1 MNIKLYFFSF
11 LTLVFS
17 FTGLCAQSTANINI
31 NISGQGGTY
40 NVGDEVSFT
49 INFENPAALVDVPN
63 AVVDQTTGDVA
74 NQNEIDIA
82 NNANNLNTAYNVT
95 FAAAMVGDDIYGNDI
110 LFDAIING
118 ATSIPILAPGDSV
131 DVEGRII
138 IKRDGTLHTPNATGH
153 GIRIDYQF
161 QDQALVNTYGPF
173 DSSSA
178 STILVDVPANLRIE
192 SLQYPSGTFKGGD
205 IIQISATVRNERP
218 ATSAANTIVRPLNDI
233 HRITLYLTE
242 DASLDTNNDFLLG
255 FDDFNGDIQRSFAIG
270 GTGVVRHVA
279 VSGTPGTLTDD
290 ATRNYSPQEDDGWL
304 DIGEE
309 FTARIEVMIPHNYT
323 GSFMVAAQADST
335 NEIPNELDG
344 DQEGT
349 NASFGEQG
357 DNIFVDTRTALIT
370 IGTGSSPDTTPV
382 SEVSD
387 SNGRLLSQSDGLSDK
402 PSISESGDWIA
413 FHSKATNLDPT
424 LQGAGNYNIYLRER
438 ATGIVQLISRSNAGV
453 VANSDSYNPA
463 ISADGRFIAYEST
476 ATNIIGGTRGA
487 TSQIYVY
494 DREAQRVARVSI
506 SADGTP
512 ANGNCYL
519 PSIDSSGRFIV
530 FQSIA
535 TNLDPNY
542 TDQLESDITLQVYVH
557 DRAIDGAATYSTN
570 YDTYLV
576 SEEGG
581 VVANSE
587 SITPKVSLD
596 GDVVVFASAST
607 NLGATTNGRS
617 QIWMRDLL
625 NGTPSGNISLVSVID
640 STTTAGNGHSR
651 EPVINGGK
659 NTPFYG
665 LQIAFSSVANNLV
678 LDDTNEVADIF
689 VRDFSDLANPSTT
702 RVSESNPR
710 ASFGTITFIGVRDTL
725 TNLMI
730 DPATGLATNLP
741 SPGDTITLDD
751 GINAPTTLAF
761 GTDVLIGNVEDTRNN
776 LIAAINALN
785 DADDLDIFAYASDPA
800 DLTPSIL
807 LYNDNTGD
815 LGNLSGEQGNEAIT
829 VVQATPVLFVTGM
842 TGGGVET
849 GRFNADYELGEAL
862 GSLQP
867 TIDRSGRSVAFRS
880 LVENISV
887 ATADTRFIKGEP
899 ILGVPTNPTN
909 GTPEIGELIRTN
921 TTTTSKVYYIDRD
934 INGSGTNGNGSN
946 DLDDLGNTDT
956 VCASVNQ
963 FGGPTNSLLNTATTG
978 SSRMPAFSA
987 NGLFIAFAS
996 DATSSGGLRYNETN
1010 TQPLDTNNLRD
1021 VFLYSRPARAPIVE
1035 IDDNL
1040 PFVVLTNPTNGSTLN
1055 FSSPVF
1061 LNAGAFGFDESSGAY
1076 GSGGVTSVEFFVNG
1090 ESIGVDSQTPFSVLY
1105 QPTSLDDLRIR
1116 ARATDTRGNI
1126 AQSDILNVTV
1136 EVSAFETTLLN
1147 LKTPGSSAEDSFSVG
1162 DGIVLESEILATAGS
1177 AQFTENFELIRV
1189 SYLVNGVAVYTTENI
1204 AGEAPDYDYTHAF
1217 ESSGTTSINAMATYR
1232 STLAGSNLTQDVFSE
1247 TFTVSVAPTDIENND
1262 RDFINDAFERLIAR
1276 NPTARERDSGLQ
1288 ALSSGQSRASYIA
1301 TLLGSSSLEN
1311 SEKASF
1317 IYRTMLGE
1325 WPNKVALAQAIA
1337 DVRRGADAGDAN
1349 ALTNVL
1355 LPQYEALFSTLNT
1368 DLGFIQQTFFNK
1380 HGVSLSPHNQ
1390 IRLSDVLAGA
1400 GTSLNERI
1408 VPGFAGDTI
1417 SYFTQFA
1424 LDNDT
1429 SGLIGPNG
1437 LPLSNYFL
1445 YEMPNTPKD
1454 DFKIALAISAYLEVD
1469 PTDEL
1474 VASYSNMSLEQAI
1487 EKILSGGSAASSVLA
1502 GASSL
1507 GSDWYD
1513 SSWFGMFYMSSDS
1526 SNWVYSW
1533 RLGWVYVAPS
1543 SNPSAAWFYS
1553 DKLKAW
1559 LWSGSGLDGF
1569 YYHSSSSRKA
1579 WTYLLPA
1586 EADASGAWLYYF
1598 DTKQW
1603 ELVRP

>member
-17 FTGLCAQSTANINI
+17 YASLCAQNINI
-31 NISGQGGTY
+31 SISGQGGTY
-40 NVGDEVSFT
+40 SVGDEVTFS
-49 INFENPAALVDVPN
+49 ISFENTADLVEVPSGAN
-63 AVVDQTTGDVA
+63 ATEQQISDA
-74 NQNEIDIA
+74 IDA
-82 NNANNLNTAYNVT
+82 NNNNTAYDVRPTVT
-95 FAAAMVGDDIYGNDI
+95 MRGTDVYGNDV
-110 LFDAIING
+110 LFNATING
-118 ATSIPILAPGDSV
+118 APEFDLAPEAE
-131 DVEGRII
+131 VEIEGSII
-138 IKRDGTLHTPNATGH
+138 IPRDGSLHTPNATGH
-153 GIRIDYQF
+153 RINLEYDYLSQPSG
-161 QDQALVNTYGPF
+161 NTLGPF
-173 DSSSA
+173 NSTSA
-178 STILVDVPANLRIE
+178 SSILVDVPANLRIE
-192 SLQYPSGTFKGGD
+192 SLQFPSGTYVGGD

-218 ATSAANTIVRPLNDI
+218 ALSPTNTIVRPLDDV
-233 HRITLYLTE
+233 HRITFYLTE
-242 DASLDTNNDFLLG
+242 DASLDTNNDYLLG
-255 FDDFNGDIQRSFAIG
+255 FSDFNGDSQRSLAIG

-290 ATRNYSPQEDDGWL
+290 ATRDYNPQEDDGWL

-309 FTARIEVMIPHNYT
+309 FTARVEVMIPHNYI

-335 NEIPNELDG
+335 NDILNELDG
-344 DQEGT
+344 DEEGT
-349 NASFGEQG
+349 NASFGDQG
-357 DNIFVDTRTALIT
+357 DNIFVVDRTTLIA
-370 IGTGSSPDTTPV
+370 IDPSPSPDTTPV

-387 SNGRLLSQSDGLSDK
+387 SNGRLVSESDGLSDK
-402 PSISESGDWIA
+402 PTISESGDWIA

-438 ATGIVQLISRSNAGV
+438 ATGTVQLISISNAGV
-453 VANSDSYNPA
+453 IANSDSFNPA
-463 ISADGRFIAYEST
+463 ISADGRYIAYEST
-476 ATNIIGGTRGA
+476 ATNIISGTRGA

-494 DREAQRVARVSI
+494 DREAQRTTRVSI

-512 ANGNCYL
+512 SNGNCYL
-519 PSIDSSGRFIV
+519 PSIDSNGRFIV

-535 TNLDPNY
+535 SNLDPNY
-542 TDQLESDITLQVYVH
+542 TDQLEDSNALQVYVH

-576 SEEGG
+576 SERGG
-581 VVANSE
+581 LIANSA
-587 SITPKVSLD
+587 SFTPKISLD
-596 GDVVVFASAST
+596 GDVVVFASDST
-607 NLGATTNGRS
+607 NLGAATNGRT

-625 NGTPSGNISLVSVID
+625 NGTPSGDISLVSVID
-640 STTTAGNGHSR
+640 STTATAGNGHSR

-659 NTPFYG
+659 STPVYG
-665 LQIAFSSVANNLV
+665 LQIAFSSVANDLV

-710 ASFGTITFIGVRDTL
+710 ASFGTITFIGIRDPL

-741 SPGDTITLDD
+741 SLGDTITLDD
-751 GINAPTTLAF
+751 GINTPTTLIF

-776 LIAAINALN
+776 LITAINALN

-807 LYNDNTGD
+807 LYNDNTGE
-815 LGNLSGEQGNEAIT
+815 LGNISGEQGNEPIT
-829 VVQATPVLFVTGM
+829 VVQATPVLSVTGM
-842 TGGGVET
+842 TGGGIET
-849 GRFNADYELGEAL
+849 GRFIADFELGEAL

-867 TIDRSGRSVAFRS
+867 SIDRSGRSVAFRS

-899 ILGVPTNPTN
+899 ILGVPTNPTK

-921 TTTTSKVYYIDRD
+921 TTTTSKVYFIDRD
-934 INGSGTNGNGSN
+934 INGSGTNGNGSG

-956 VCASVNQ
+956 ICASVNQ
-963 FGGPTNSLLNTATTG
+963 FGGPTNRLLNTATSG
-978 SSRMPAFSA
+978 SSRVPAISA

-996 DATSSGGLRYNETN
+996 DATSSGGLRFDETN

-1035 IDDNL
+1035 VDDNL
-1040 PFVVLTNPTNGSTLN
+1040 PFIVLTNPTNGSTLN

-1076 GSGGVTSVEFFVNG
+1076 GSGGITSVEFFVNG
-1090 ESIGVDSQTPFSVLY
+1090 ESVGVDSQTPFSVLY
-1105 QPTSLDDLRIR
+1105 QPTSLNDLRIF
-1116 ARATDTRGNI
+1116 ARAVDTRGNL
-1126 AQSDILNVTV
+1126 AQSDVLNVSV

-1147 LKTPGSSAEDSFSVG
+1147 LKTPGSSTGDSFSVG

-1177 AQFTENFELIRV
+1177 AQFTENFELVRV
-1189 SYLVNGVAVYTTENI
+1189 SYLVNGVSVYSTENI
-1204 AGEAPDYDYTHAF
+1204 ADEAPDYDYTYF
-1217 ESSGTTSINAMATYR
+1217 IESAGTASINAMATYR

-1247 TFTVSVAPTDIENND
+1247 TFTVSVVGIDVENND
-1262 RDFINDAFERLIAR
+1262 RDFVNDAFERIIAR
-1276 NPTARERDSGLQ
+1276 SPTARERDTGLQ
-1288 ALSSGQSRASYIA
+1288 ILSSGQSRASYIA
-1301 TLLGSSSLEN
+1301 TLLDSSSLEN
-1311 SEKASF
+1311 SATAAL

-1325 WPNKVALAQAIA
+1325 WPNKVALDQAIA
-1337 DVRRGADAGDAN
+1337 DVRRGAATGDAN
-1349 ALTNVL
+1349 ALTLVL
-1355 LPQYEALFSTLNT
+1355 LPQYEAQFSTLNT

-1380 HGVSLSPHNQ
+1380 HGVSLSPQNQ

-1400 GTSLNERI
+1400 GTSINERI
-1408 VPGFAGDTI
+1408 VPGFLGDNI
-1417 SYFTQFA
+1417 SYYTQFA

-1429 SGLIGPNG
+1429 SDLTGPNG

-1445 YEMPNTPKD
+1445 YEMPNTPVD
-1454 DFKIALAISAYLEVD
+1454 DLKIALAISAYLEVN

-1474 VASYSNMSLEQAI
+1474 VASYSGMSLEQAI
-1487 EKILSGGSAASSVLA
+1487 ERILSGESASSALA
-1502 GASSL
+1502 SASPL

-1513 SSWFGMFYMSSDS
+1513 SSWFGMFYMSSNS

-1533 RLGWVYVAPS
+1533 RLGWVYEAPS
-1543 SNPSAAWFYS
+1543 STPSAAWFYS
-1553 DKLKAW
+1553 NKLKAW
-1559 LWSGSGLDGF
+1559 LWSGSGLNGF
-1569 YYHSSSSRKA
+1569 YYHSSPNRKA

-1598 DTKQW
+1598 DTEQW
-1603 ELVRP
+1603 QLVSP